1 MTYQLVKQVRD
12 NDILRQSFFDLTVE
26 TFGLSFEQ
34 WYEDGF
40 WSDNYIPY
48 CLVSDQ
54 KVIANVSV
62 NLMKIIFAGE
72 KRSYIQIGTVM
83 TAKEFRHQGLS
94 QRLIETVLKDYQDVA
109 AIYLF
114 ANDMVLD
121 FYPKFGFQVAHEF
134 QTSVPVEP
142 VTSDFHKLS
151 MDKVENRQLLKRL
164 YQSSNPFSKLS
175 VTDNYELLMFYCGN
189 FMKDCVYYSANRDLI
204 VVAIQNETNL
214 ECLDVFGET
223 EITLSEVLNEV
234 ASSTTDTAHLGFT
247 PPKTASMSL
256 KEINSDEQLFVYSN
270 KENIFVN
277 NQLMFPLLSH
287 T

>member
-83 TAKEFRHQGLS
+83 TAKDFRHQGLS

-114 ANDMVLD
+114 ANDTVLD
-121 FYPKFGFQVAHEF
+121 FYPKFGFQFAHEF

-189 FMKDCVYYSANRDLI
+189 FMKDCIYYSANRDLI

-214 ECLDVFGET
+214 ECLDIFGET

-234 ASSTTDTAHLGFT
+234 ASLTTDTAHLGFT
-247 PPKTASMSL
+247 PPKTATMSL

-287 T
+287 A